1 MGIEPMPI
9 TDTTCRTGKSREKPY
24 KLSDGGGIYLLV
36 EKNGSK
42 LWCHAF
48 RIDGKQKLVA
58 LDAYPR
64 RARAATLTRACW
76 RKALT
81 LPFSGKS
88 TTAPAG

>member
-48 RIDGKQKLVA
+48 RIDGKQSSLRSA
-58 LDAYPR
+58 RIRGARGPR
-64 RARAATLTRACW
+64 R
-76 RKALT
+76 
-81 LPFSGKS
+81 
-88 TTAPAG
+88 